1 MQSLESR
8 RFIVTLGMDYAT
20 HSDKIKH
27 IIYCIHYIVNLKD
40 LGDVHVQMMYLSARL
55 MHPSILYCMYGTDLS
70 HFGAVLGTV
79 SDLGT
84 QML

>member
-20 HSDKIKH
+20 HSNKIKH

-40 LGDVHVQMMYLSARL
+40 LRDVHVQMMYLSVKL
-55 MHPSILYCMYGTDLS
+55 MHPCILYCI
-70 HFGAVLGTV
+70 
-79 SDLGT
+79 
-84 QML
+84 